1 MALEKLLPSN
11 LIIPAESFSADRLAK
26 NAQDLGYAQAET
38 LEALIWDYELY
49 AQLQKRISG
58 LCRLKGGAA
67 VQLYVPIE
75 RQRASVD
82 VDILTTI
89 PQPEMQLLL
98 EEVSRNYDA
107 EPPYLQ
113 FEPFV
118 PDEPAAI
125 EALHS
130 YTTLAPTSL
139 GQKWQLEDGTIV
151 EARMIKLDVHE
162 TRNLPP
168 GEKRADIVAG
178 ISLGYQPICVQRGYL
193 IAEKFLTQA
202 RGTVGVPDDRYQD
215 LPKHLYDLDSLLL
228 ALDGIETL
236 QGAARWL
243 PTLIGE
249 QGRQWKGDAGVESVM
264 EDLETSLLN
273 IAIIDYSDERQRYG
287 NAIKRL
293 ETLYLPSGA
302 RMHLH
307 RWATMAARALAIA
320 RLLRLILQGKENIT
334 QELHAQAKR
343 LANEINR
350 YPKPSQLA
358 KILYERL
365 PASIR
370 QTRQLRG
377 SPPERLFWL
386 LIDWK
391 NLNELEDIILGM

>member
-130 YTTLAPTSL
+130 
-139 GQKWQLEDGTIV
+139 
-151 EARMIKLDVHE
+151 
-162 TRNLPP
+162 
-168 GEKRADIVAG
+168 
-178 ISLGYQPICVQRGYL
+178 
-193 IAEKFLTQA
+193 
-202 RGTVGVPDDRYQD
+202 
-215 LPKHLYDLDSLLL
+215 
-228 ALDGIETL
+228 
-236 QGAARWL
+236 
-243 PTLIGE
+243 
-249 QGRQWKGDAGVESVM
+249 
-264 EDLETSLLN
+264 
-273 IAIIDYSDERQRYG
+273 
-287 NAIKRL
+287 
-293 ETLYLPSGA
+293 
-302 RMHLH
+302 
-307 RWATMAARALAIA
+307 
-320 RLLRLILQGKENIT
+320 
-334 QELHAQAKR
+334 
-343 LANEINR
+343 
-350 YPKPSQLA
+350 
-358 KILYERL
+358 
-365 PASIR
+365 
-370 QTRQLRG
+370 
-377 SPPERLFWL
+377 
-386 LIDWK
+386 
-391 NLNELEDIILGM
+391 

>member
-1 MALEKLLPSN
+1 
-11 LIIPAESFSADRLAK
+11 
-26 NAQDLGYAQAET
+26 
-38 LEALIWDYELY
+38 
-49 AQLQKRISG
+49 
-58 LCRLKGGAA
+58 
-67 VQLYVPIE
+67 
-75 RQRASVD
+75 
-82 VDILTTI
+82 
-89 PQPEMQLLL
+89 
-98 EEVSRNYDA
+98 
-107 EPPYLQ
+107 
-113 FEPFV
+113 
-118 PDEPAAI
+118 
-125 EALHS
+125 
-130 YTTLAPTSL
+130 L

>member
-1 MALEKLLPSN
+1 MAMEKLLPSN
-11 LIIPAESFSADRLAK
+11 LIVPAESFSADRLAK
-26 NAQDLGYAQAET
+26 NAQELGYAQAET
-38 LEALIWDYELY
+38 LEALVWDYELY

-58 LCRLKGGAA
+58 SCRLKGGAA
-67 VQLYVPIE
+67 VQLYVPVE
-75 RQRASVD
+75 RQRASAD

-98 EEVSRNYDA
+98 EEISINYGA

-139 GQKWQLEDGTIV
+139 GQKWLLENGTIV

-162 TRNLPP
+162 THNLPP
-168 GEKRADIVAG
+168 GEKHGDIVAG

-228 ALDGIETL
+228 SMDGIETL
-236 QGAARWL
+236 QEAARWL
-243 PTLIGE
+243 PSLIGE
-249 QGRQWKGDAGVESVM
+249 QGSQWKGDACVESVM
-264 EDLETSLLN
+264 DDLETSLLN
-273 IAIIDYSDERQRYG
+273 IAIIDYSDERKRYG
-287 NAIKRL
+287 TAVQRL

-307 RWATMAARALAIA
+307 RWATMAARALAIS
-320 RLLRLILQGKENIT
+320 RLLRLISLGKENIT
-334 QELHAQAKR
+334 KELYSQAER
-343 LANEINR
+343 IADEIRR
-350 YPKPSQLA
+350 YPKPSHLT
-358 KILYERL
+358 KILYGQL
-365 PASIR
+365 SDSLR

-386 LIDWK
+386 LVNW
-391 NLNELEDIILGM
+391 NNMNELEDIILGI

>member
-1 MALEKLLPSN
+1 MAMEKLLPSN
-11 LIIPAESFSADRLAK
+11 LIVPAESFSADRLAK

-38 LEALIWDYELY
+38 LEALVWDYELY
-49 AQLQKRISG
+49 AQLQQRISG
-58 LCRLKGGAA
+58 SCRLKGGAA
-67 VQLYVPIE
+67 VQLYVPVE

-98 EEVSRNYDA
+98 EEISINYGA
-107 EPPYLQ
+107 ESPYLQ

-125 EALHS
+125 EALYS
-130 YTTLAPTSL
+130 YTTFAPTSL

-162 TRNLPP
+162 THNLPP
-168 GEKRADIVAG
+168 GEKCGDIVAG
-178 ISLGYQPICVQRGYL
+178 ISLGYQPICVPRGYL

-202 RGTVGVPDDRYQD
+202 RGTVGVPDARYQD

-228 ALDGIETL
+228 SLDSIETL
-236 QGAARWL
+236 QEAASWL

-249 QGRQWKGDAGVESVM
+249 QGRQWKGDAGVERVM
-264 EDLETSLLN
+264 DDLETSLLN

-287 NAIKRL
+287 SAVQRL
-293 ETLYLPSGA
+293 ETLYLPGGA

-320 RLLRLILQGKENIT
+320 RLLRLILQGKELIT
-334 QELHAQAKR
+334 QELQSQAER

-350 YPKPSQLA
+350 YPKPSQLTR
-358 KILYERL
+358 ILYERL

-377 SPPERLFWL
+377 SPPERIFWL
-386 LIDWK
+386 LINWN
-391 NLNELEDIILGM
+391 NLDELEEIILGI